1 MLRLILEIVPHGKEE
16 DKKKIGEMVIINDST
31 GDNIIGNYIYE
42 IKDNNGT
49 ILHKGYYKGFLRI
62 KGAWSLIQNI
72 FKSMHNLSNK

>member
-42 IKDNNGT
+42 IKD
-49 ILHKGYYKGFLRI
+49 I
-62 KGAWSLIQNI
+62 KDR
-72 FKSMHNLSNK
+72 KSVV